1 MKKVVQKTCMAIVAA
16 LVFVLCICVKPDTAQ
31 AADGGWLY
39 FNADDGNWYYYVDGV
54 YDTSYTGLALN
65 EYGWVQSTG
74 VIQEWQPM
82 TSAGGMYLMVQST
95 GVIQEWHVMISAGGI

>member
-54 YDTSYTGLALN
+54 YDFTFSSSRLITATTFEPSIILK
-65 EYGWVQSTG
+65 
-74 VIQEWQPM
+74 
-82 TSAGGMYLMVQST
+82 AGPLFSPVSPR
-95 GVIQEWHVMISAGGI
+95 

>member
-65 EYGWVQSTG
+65 EYGWWYVSNGTIDWSYTG
-74 VIQEWQPM
+74 MAANDFGWWYVTNGAFDW
-82 TSAGGMYLMVQST
+82 
-95 GVIQEWHVMISAGGI
+95 